1 MSKIIIEDGRA
12 YLRHVAFATL
22 LVMLPTVV
30 PSVHAASPR
39 DAKPNLLLIFVDD
52 MGYADP
58 GCYGG
63 TLAPTPNIDALA
75 AGGVRCTDGYVTSP
89 VCAPSRCGLM
99 TGAYNQRFGMQWNED
114 QWRNNPY
121 QIP

>member
-1 MSKIIIEDGRA
+1 MQA
-12 YLRHVAFATL
+12 AWTL
-22 LVMLPTVV
+22 LFVLTVPAV
-30 PSVHAASPR
+30 DAAPPA
-39 DAKPNLLLIFVDD
+39 AKPNLLLIFVDD

-75 AGGVRCTDGYVTSP
+75 ASGVRCTDGYVTSP

-99 TGAYNQRFGMQWNED
+99 TGAYGQRFGMPWNED
-114 QWRNNPY
+114 QYRALPASSS
-121 QIP
+121 